1 MKRAKIQNEYMF
13 DTKVENI
20 FINEYLPSA
29 PDNFVKVYLVALMYV
44 DLGKT
49 VDDEEIAK
57 TLHITEKEV
66 KKAWKYWYEIGAIKK
81 EQGEVVFC
89 RLKENLYGIKK
100 TDAKITDTKRAEAK
114 AEATLHVL
122 DDKATKQMFAEIEK
136 LLKRPLN
143 GSETSKILEWID
155 ALGATPQVI
164 VCAYKHCKQR
174 NKERANYVAKVVEDW
189 TNRGFKTAFEVER
202 YLEDVDQRYYEHNR
216 IMKALGFGGR
226 NPSEAEVE
234 LMDKWLDEF
243 GYSLQEILEACKKTT
258 GISSPSMNYINKVL
272 ENKKKKETG
281 KDLSG
286 KVTRAH
292 VLAYYGYIKD
302 KAEKEAQ
309 IRKEEVYAQLP
320 QIKEM
325 EEKIKNN
332 YMALTKA
339 LVSGGEEKQKT
350 IQRIRT
356 ENTKLTGRIEAI
368 FTENGIPTD
377 YVKPHYRCP
386 ICKDTGIMEDGT
398 RCKCYS
404 KIEKE
409 AADWQPE
416 N

>member
-1 MKRAKIQNEYMF
+1 MKRARIQNEYMF

-29 PDNFVKVYLVALMYV
+29 PDNFVKVYLIALMYV
-44 DLGKT
+44 DLGKN

-57 TLHITEKEV
+57 TLHIAEKEV
-66 KKAWKYWYEIGAIKK
+66 KKAWKYWHELGAIKR
-81 EQGEVVFC
+81 ERGEVVFC

-100 TDAKITDTKRAEAK
+100 NNAELK
-114 AEATLHVL
+114 GIDQSEARLHVL
-122 DDKATKQMFAEIEK
+122 DDKATSHMFAEIEK
-136 LLKRPLN
+136 LLSRPLN
-143 GSETSKILEWID
+143 GSETSKILDWID
-155 ALGATPQVI
+155 MMGATHQVI
-164 VCAYKHCKQR
+164 ICAYKYCKQR
-174 NKERANYVAKVVEDW
+174 NKERVNYVAKIVEDW

-202 YLEDVDQRYYEHNR
+202 YLEGVDQRHYEHSR
-216 IMKALGFGGR
+216 IMKALGFNAR
-226 NPSEAEVE
+226 TPSEGEIE

-243 GYSLQEILEACKKTT
+243 GCSMQEILEACKKTT
-258 GISSPSMNYINKVL
+258 GISSPSMNYINAIL

-281 KDLSG
+281 KDING

-292 VLAYYGYIKD
+292 VLAYYGYIKE
-302 KAEKEAQ
+302 KAEREAQ
-309 IRKEEVYAQLP
+309 IRKEEVYEQLP

-325 EEKIKNN
+325 EEEVKKN
-332 YMALTKA
+332 YVALTKA
-339 LVSGGEEKQKT
+339 LVSDGDEKQKK

-356 ENTKLTGRIEAI
+356 ENTKISEKIEKI

-398 RCKCYS
+398 KCKCYS

-416 N
+416 EV